1 MDNYYCKY
9 RLMIVL
15 YHFKLV
21 KYEKFGQ
28 FMVFLGLSQFIPV
41 FTSLSQDLFTSL
53 SQVYPRRFIPWDK
66 PPLLSLSVE
75 VGASQRHLIQG
86 VRGF

>member
-1 MDNYYCKY
+1 MDKYYCKY

-28 FMVFLGLSQFIPV
+28 FMVFLGSSRFIPV
-41 FTSLSQDLFTSL
+41 YPKTFLP
-53 SQVYPRRFIPWDK
+53 VYPRRFIPWDK
-66 PPLLSLSVE
+66 PPLPSL
-75 VGASQRHLIQG
+75 ALTAI
-86 VRGF
+86 

>member
-1 MDNYYCKY
+1 MDKYCCKY

-21 KYEKFGQ
+21 KYEKSGQ

-66 PPLLSLSVE
+66 PPLPSLILS
-75 VGASQRHLIQG
+75 IIYIW
-86 VRGF
+86 F